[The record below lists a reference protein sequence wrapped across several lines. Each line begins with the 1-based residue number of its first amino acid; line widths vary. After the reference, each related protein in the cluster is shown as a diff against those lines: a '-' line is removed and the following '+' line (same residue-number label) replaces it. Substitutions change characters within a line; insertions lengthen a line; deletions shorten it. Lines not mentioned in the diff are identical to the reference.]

1 MTLNELTP
9 PSRPPEPPA
18 ITAAPA
24 AGPPTEDTGTGQT
37 HVTGF
42 AEPASETAVPAAEK
56 PAEPIEDSAPSTAE
70 QPPGPAAASAVDTEL
85 AADGRVDTNTADA
98 ATATARVDQTVTTN
112 NGTLIGIQN
121 NHEIQRLRGTPLTD
135 DWIRRRL
142 SGYVEHDDTT
152 KALHAIL
159 DAHRVAVIHAGN
171 GTGRYTTALHTL
183 NTLGVQTIRQVRR
196 VPDEK
201 VELEGL
207 LDEGTGWILDLRHET
222 QPLPITTGLHLA
234 EVADHLSETRSFVI
248 AVVHSDTWASVAGEA
263 PGMDHHLSPAD
274 ALTVARARLADQPLP
289 QSELSQWLGD
299 GRITKQ
305 LKNATPAQAVDW
317 ADKIAAAVA
326 LDRTTTEHKSFDELV
341 DFVVQS
347 AQNWRRTLLEWH
359 NKETDSSHRTY
370 LLAAAVLDG
379 APAQSVYDAHITL
392 GTALGDTPA
401 PINGQH
407 GPGIIALTDSIKAD
421 LGADDRIRFL
431 RPGYAEAVVDYFWA
445 DRPHHVEAF
454 TRWTAEQAE
463 LLPSELG
470 IPLADRVSQWTTRY
484 TLTKQSLTVLRATAT
499 NWAASKDLKG
509 HAADLLVAAAL
520 DPVAG
525 KLARDRYLD
534 WAKAPDEP
542 TTDKKRHTPPAL
554 KRALAEAMAHL
565 APAYAEVALRRL
577 AELAVHTDDPQVT
590 QTVGDALV
598 TLWDHDGFQQRIR
611 DRLTTW
617 FGGDHNQTAAARR
630 AFLHLAERTGP
641 DGIPV
646 LLTAH
651 PTTPGSWTLTGWRR
665 SLDDAKSRHVQD
677 AVSTWLDAAL
687 AHPALRTTVVATF
700 TEAVFRSDTDHTYLP
715 QRFIVL
721 NHAANG
727 WEPAYAGQAPT
738 ERTRLRDEVLIAIRE
753 ADPAAPTRSDDAPT
767 TP

>member
-1 MTLNELTP
+1 MGG
-9 PSRPPEPPA
+9 
-18 ITAAPA
+18 TALE
-24 AGPPTEDTGTGQT
+24 AGNLADTGMNDT
-37 HVTGF
+37 
-42 AEPASETAVPAAEK
+42 S
-56 PAEPIEDSAPSTAE
+56 
-70 QPPGPAAASAVDTEL
+70 AAAAQ
-85 AADGRVDTNTADA
+85 
-98 ATATARVDQTVTTN
+98 VDQTVTTN

-121 NHEIQRLRGTPLTD
+121 NHEIQRLRGIPLTD

-142 SGYVEHDDTT
+142 GGYVGDDDTA
-152 KALHAIL
+152 KALGAIL
-159 DAHRVAVIHAGN
+159 DIHRVGVIHAGA

-183 NTLGVQTIRQVRR
+183 KRLGVQTIRQVRR
-196 VPDEK
+196 MPDEK
-201 VELEGL
+201 IELEGL
-207 LDEGTGWILDLRHET
+207 LDEDTGWILDLRHET
-222 QPLPITTGLHLA
+222 QLLPTTTGLHLT
-234 EVADHLSETRSFVI
+234 EVADHLIKTRSFVI
-248 AVVHSDTWASVAGEA
+248 AVVHTDIWTNVAGEA
-263 PGMDHHLSPAD
+263 PGLAHHLSPAD
-274 ALTVARARLADQPLP
+274 ALAVARAHLSDQPL
-289 QSELSQWLGD
+289 SEGELSQWLRD
-299 GRITKQ
+299 VRITSH

-317 ADKIAAAVA
+317 ADKIAAAVV

-347 AQNWRRTLLEWH
+347 AQNWRRKLLEWH
-359 NKETDSSHRTY
+359 NAETDSGHRTY
-370 LLAAAVLDG
+370 MLAAAVLDG

-392 GTALGDTPA
+392 GTALGDTPL
-401 PINGQH
+401 PTKGQQ
-407 GPGIIALTDSIKAD
+407 GPGIIALTDSINAD
-421 LGADDRIRFL
+421 LGLDDRIRFL

-499 NWAASKDLKG
+499 NWAASKHLKG
-509 HAADLLVAAAL
+509 HASDLLVAAAL

-542 TTDKKRHTPPAL
+542 TTDKKRPTPPAL
-554 KRALAEAMAHL
+554 KRALAEAMAQL

-577 AELAVHTDDPQVT
+577 ADLAAHTDDPQVT
-590 QTVGDALV
+590 EAVGDALM
-598 TLWDHDGFQQRIR
+598 TLWEQDGFQQRIR

-617 FGGDHNQTAAARR
+617 FGGDRNQAAAARR

-641 DGIPV
+641 DGIPA
-646 LLTAH
+646 LLTSH
-651 PTTPGSWTLTGWRR
+651 PITPDSWTLTGWRQ
-665 SLDDAKSRHVQD
+665 SLDDTKSRQAQD

-687 AHPALRTTVVATF
+687 AHPTLRTTVIATF

-727 WEPAYAGQAPT
+727 WEPAHAGQAPT
-738 ERTRLRDEVLIAIRE
+738 ERTRLRDELLIAIRE
-753 ADPAAPTRSDDAPT
+753 ADPAAPTRSHDAPT

>member
-1 MTLNELTP
+1 MTPNEPTAPSQPTEPPVTTTSSVGHPAECTSTTHILATVPAEPATETVPPTAGSTP
-9 PSRPPEPPA
+9 TSAEHNALLDTGQSARSAESTATDGTAPEPGNHA
-18 ITAAPA
+18 DTGTNDASAPA
-24 AGPPTEDTGTGQT
+24 AQ
-37 HVTGF
+37 
-42 AEPASETAVPAAEK
+42 
-56 PAEPIEDSAPSTAE
+56 
-70 QPPGPAAASAVDTEL
+70 
-85 AADGRVDTNTADA
+85 
-98 ATATARVDQTVTTN
+98 VDQTVTTN

-121 NHEIQRLRGTPLTD
+121 NHEIQRLRGTPLTE

-142 SGYVEHDDTT
+142 STYAEDDETT
-152 KALHAIL
+152 NALRAIL
-159 DAHRVAVIHAGN
+159 DLHRVAVLHADT
-171 GTGRYTTALHTL
+171 GTGRYTAALHTL
-183 NTLGVQTIRQVRR
+183 KTLGVHTIRQVRR
-196 VPDEK
+196 IPDEK

-222 QPLPITTGLHLA
+222 QPLPTTTGLHLT
-234 EVADHLSETRSFVI
+234 EVADHLIKTRSFVI
-248 AVVHSDTWASVAGEA
+248 AVVHTDIWTNVAGEA
-263 PGMDHHLSPAD
+263 PDLAHHLSPAD
-274 ALTVARARLADQPLP
+274 ALTVARAHLADQPL
-289 QSELSQWLGD
+289 SEGELSQWLSD
-299 GRITKQ
+299 GRITSH

-317 ADKIAAAVA
+317 ADKIAAAVV

-347 AQNWRRTLLEWH
+347 AQNWRRNLLEWH
-359 NKETDSSHRTY
+359 NGETDSDHRTY

-392 GTALGDTPA
+392 GTALGDTPL
-401 PINGQH
+401 PTKGQQ
-407 GPGIIALTDSIKAD
+407 GPGIIALTDSINAD
-421 LGADDRIRFL
+421 LGLDDRIRFL

-463 LLPSELG
+463 LLPSEIG

-499 NWAASKDLKG
+499 NWAASKHLKG
-509 HAADLLVAAAL
+509 HASDLLVAAAL

-542 TTDKKRHTPPAL
+542 TTDKKRPTPPAL
-554 KRALAEAMAHL
+554 KRALAKAMAQL

-577 AELAVHTDDPQVT
+577 ADLAAHTDDPQVT
-590 QTVGDALV
+590 EAVGDALM
-598 TLWDHDGFQQRIR
+598 TLWEQDGFQQRIR

-617 FGGDHNQTAAARR
+617 FGGDHNQAAAARR

-641 DGIPV
+641 DGIPL
-646 LLTAH
+646 LLTSH
-651 PTTPGSWTLTGWRR
+651 PITPDSWTLTGWRR
-665 SLDDAKSRHVQD
+665 SLDDTKSRQVQD

-687 AHPALRTTVVATF
+687 TRPALRTTVIATF
-700 TEAVFRSDTDHTYLP
+700 TEAVFRSETDHTYLP

-727 WEPAYAGQAPT
+727 WEPAHAGQLPT
-738 ERTRLRDEVLIAIRE
+738 ERTRLRDELLIAIRE
-753 ADPAAPTRSDDAPT
+753 ADPAAPTRSHDAPP